1 MPSNRTTKGSFSAV
15 AKNLKRIKEQAQRE
29 IKATFQ
35 VTYTA
40 PYAVYVHEDLTA
52 KHPNGGQAKFLE
64 QPMRDNALKMS
75 KMVKDLI
82 QKEGQSLRTALLI
95 VGHWL
100 LQESKK
106 LVPVDSGKLKDS
118 GTVRIV
124 HKG

>member
-1 MPSNRTTKGSFSAV
+1 VASKTTKGSFSAV
-15 AKNLKRIKEQAQRE
+15 AKNLRRLKEQASRE

-64 QPMRDNALKMS
+64 QPMREHASKMS
-75 KMVKDLI
+75 QMIKNLI

-118 GTVRIV
+118 GKVSIV
-124 HKG
+124 HKS